1 MFGAL
6 PFLEVRLLRN
16 RIRAILKSPLRL
28 LMWLGWGLYIG
39 FMTFLRTRGQHTGL
53 QQSLP
58 TAPLATTIAG
68 ALLLFAGLTVF
79 AAAGGSVR
87 PFRLRSDATFFA
99 RAGVSSR
106 TLVLWLQLRAM
117 FGRSWYFIAML
128 VFYSFAFVPARS
140 GISLVA
146 AIALLAGLATLAV
159 TALQLPTFLLAIR
172 GYRRLARGI
181 AMVLLLYGVVL
192 ALAAPLDIATHMR
205 ELPALLHAFALRYHT
220 VVSWAPGDLIRSAL
234 SGNPFVPIGLITVAA
249 LATAFTW
256 VLSGDVYPEL
266 YEAATRV
273 FDRVERVRRGETQVR
288 LTHATSARRVPIGA
302 AVLLWKNGIVFAR
315 SGGRKIVLAVSAVIW
330 LGVSVLLGFALRD
343 ADSASVVV
351 AIAPAILLLAAV
363 GFTTSFAIAEDV
375 GKPFWWLTGGS
386 LFRRLLVWT
395 IGETRRSAVIFAA
408 GVGVEML
415 VAGYAIESVSAT
427 IAAIS
432 LWWMMYAVG
441 VLVYILL
448 PAQLDRSGP
457 GFALRFFVV
466 GMVLVPPLL
475 VFAVVLV
482 AMHAPTIACI
492 ATALTAIGV
501 GCGSIALG
509 ATRLAHGGGATFAR
523 AAAE

>member
-6 PFLEVRLLRN
+6 PYLEVRLLRN
-16 RIRAILKSPLRL
+16 RIRAIVKSPLRL
-28 LMWLGWGLYIG
+28 LMWLGWGSYIG
-39 FMTFLRTRGQHTGL
+39 FMTFLRARGTHTGL

-87 PFRLRSDATFFA
+87 PFRLKADATFFA

-106 TLVLWLQLRAM
+106 VLVLWLQLRAM
-117 FGRSWYFIAML
+117 FGRSWYFIALL

-448 PAQLDRSGP
+448 PAQQ
-457 GFALRFFVV
+457 
-466 GMVLVPPLL
+466 
-475 VFAVVLV
+475 
-482 AMHAPTIACI
+482 
-492 ATALTAIGV
+492 IG
-501 GCGSIALG
+501 
-509 ATRLAHGGGATFAR
+509 RAHV
-523 AAAE
+523 

>member
-6 PFLEVRLLRN
+6 PYLEVRLLRN
-16 RIRAILKSPLRL
+16 RIRAIVKSPLRL
-28 LMWLGWGLYIG
+28 LMWLGWGSYIG
-39 FMTFLRTRGQHTGL
+39 FMTFLRARGTHTGL

-87 PFRLRSDATFFA
+87 PFRLKADATFFA

-106 TLVLWLQLRAM
+106 VLVLWLQLRAM
-117 FGRSWYFIAML
+117 FGRSWYFIALL

-492 ATALTAIGV
+492 ATALTAIEIG
-501 GCGSIALG
+501 
-509 ATRLAHGGGATFAR
+509 R
-523 AAAE
+523 ASCRERV

>member
-6 PFLEVRLLRN
+6 PYLEVRLLRN
-16 RIRAILKSPLRL
+16 RIRAIVKSPLRS
-28 LMWLGWGLYIG
+28 LMWIGWGFYIG
-39 FMTFLRTRGQHTGL
+39 FMTFLRTRGAHTNL

-58 TAPLATTIAG
+58 TAALATTVAG
-68 ALLLFAGLTVF
+68 ALLLFAGSTVF

-87 PFRLRSDATFFA
+87 PFRLRADATFFT
-99 RAGVSSR
+99 RAGVSTR
-106 TLVLWLQLRAM
+106 ALVLWLQLRAM

-140 GISLVA
+140 GISLVV

-172 GYRRLARGI
+172 GYRALVRGI
-181 AMVLLLYGVVL
+181 AIVLLLVGMIL
-192 ALAAPLDIATHMR
+192 ALAAPCDIATRMQG
-205 ELPALLHAFALRYHT
+205 LPALLQSLATQYHT
-220 VVSWAPGDLIRSAL
+220 IVSWAPGDLIRSAL
-234 SGNPFVPIGLITVAA
+234 TGNPLLPIGLVLVSA
-249 LATAFTW
+249 LATALTW
-256 VLSGDVYPEL
+256 MLGGDVYPEL

-288 LTHATSARRVPIGA
+288 LTRVTSAQRVPVGA
-302 AVLLWKNGIVFAR
+302 AVLLWKNGLVFAR
-315 SGGRKIVLAVSAVIW
+315 SSGRKIVLAISAAIW

-351 AIAPAILLLAAV
+351 AIAPAALLLAAV

-375 GKPFWWLTGGS
+375 GKPFWWLTGGT
-386 LFRRLLVWT
+386 LFYRLLMWT
-395 IGETRRSAVIFAA
+395 IGETRRSAAIFGA

-415 VAGYAIESVSAT
+415 VAGYLIDSISAT
-427 IAAIS
+427 IAAVS

-441 VLVYILL
+441 VLVFILL

-457 GFALRFFVV
+457 GFALRFLVV
-466 GMVLVPPLL
+466 GIVLLPPLL
-475 VFAVVLV
+475 VFAVVL
-482 AMHAPTIACI
+482 AATHATTLACA
-492 ATALTAIGV
+492 ATAATAIGV

-509 ATRLAHGGGATFAR
+509 AARLAHGGGAQFAR